1 MSTTRNALVRMRNVA
16 LVRDHGVQSKDNAWI
31 EKAAVMAM
39 HLKKHGVLQLMM
51 LNMKRW
57 EDVS

>member
-1 MSTTRNALVRMRNVA
+1 MRNVA